1 MKTEA
6 NIQSPPV
13 STVLTGKRLAVVI
26 AALLMS
32 VLLVAL
38 DQTILAT
45 ALPRIASDFDAFS
58 LQGWVATSFVLT
70 QSVFLLSFGPVLR
83 IFPAKWVL
91 VATIGIFEAGSLVCG
106 VAQSINSVIA
116 GRVVSGFGAAGMFA
130 AVVQVLLQAT
140 RLEDRPV
147 YVGMLGGVF
156 GFSSVIG
163 PLVGGALTDHVSW
176 RWCFF
181 INLPI
186 GGLSTAVVVLFLKS
200 ALPLGAD
207 PNKRSP
213 MDLLDQVRHIDW
225 VGAILVAGAVTSL
238 VLALQWGGNT
248 KPWDD
253 KAVIISLV
261 FAGIIGI
268 AFVRWEIRV
277 GDGAMTPPRIVKSG
291 SIYAIVLFSFL
302 NRFTQL
308 LFSYYIPILYQVVQG
323 HSATRS
329 GIDLLPFLLG
339 VTTTVIGCGILVS
352 RFGYY
357 YPFLVAA
364 PFFLAVG
371 SGMLYSIGLNTP
383 KAHLIGFQ
391 ILAGIGTGLGMQN
404 GIIAMQ
410 VEFEDEPKLLAQA
423 QSVASFGQFLGGMM
437 GLSVAEP
444 VFASELTKFLARY
457 APDAP
462 AAIARD
468 SPTTIYT
475 VLPAALIPGVVR
487 AYIESLRIVFV
498 LGVPVAGLSLVAALF
513 VQNIKIVKMAVVPS
527 EGELEADRKAGE
539 QTV

>member
-1 MKTEA
+1 
-6 NIQSPPV
+6 
-13 STVLTGKRLAVVI
+13 
-26 AALLMS
+26 MS

-58 LQGWVATSFVLT
+58 LQGWVATS
-70 QSVFLLSFGPVLR
+70 VFLLSFGPVLR

-91 VATIGIFEAGSLVCG
+91 VATIFIFEAGSLVCG
-106 VAQSINSVIA
+106 VAQNINSVIA

-130 AVVQVLLQAT
+130 AVVQVVLQAT

-147 YVGMLGGVF
+147 YVGILGGVF

-163 PLVGGALTDHVSW
+163 PLIGGALTDHVSW

-186 GGLSTAVVVLFLKS
+186 RGLSTAVVVLFLKS
-200 ALPLGAD
+200 VLPLGAD

-213 MDLLDQVRHIDW
+213 MDLLYQVRRIDW

-253 KAVIISLV
+253 KAVIITLV
-261 FAGIIGI
+261 FAGITGI
-268 AFVRWEIRV
+268 AFVLWEIRV
-277 GDGAMTPPRIVKSG
+277 GDGAMTPPRIFKSG
-291 SIYAIVLFSFL
+291 SIYAIVIFSFL

-323 HSATRS
+323 HSATTS

-339 VTTTVIGCGILVS
+339 VTTTVIVCGILVR

-357 YPFLVAA
+357 YPFLVTA

-371 SGMLYSIGLNTP
+371 SGMLYSIGVSTP

-391 ILAGIGTGLGMQN
+391 SPRRHRYGPGHAKRDHCNAVYPVLPPLPHMLRVSPR
-404 GIIAMQ
+404 
-410 VEFEDEPKLLAQA
+410 VEFENEPKLLAQA
-423 QSVASFGQFLGGMM
+423 QSVVSFGQFLGGMM

-444 VFASELTKFLARY
+444 VFASELVKLRVRY

-475 VLPAALIPGVVR
+475 MLPAALIPGSR
-487 AYIESLRIVFV
+487 E
-498 LGVPVAGLSLVAALF
+498 G
-513 VQNIKIVKMAVVPS
+513 NIKIVKTAVVPS
-527 EGELEADRKAGE
+527 EGKLEADGKHGE

>member
-6 NIQSPPV
+6 NTSPV
-13 STVLTGKRLAVVI
+13 SILTGKRLAVVI
-26 AALLMS
+26 
-32 VLLVAL
+32 VAL
-38 DQTILAT
+38 MKIDVGITGGT
-45 ALPRIASDFDAFS
+45 GPNNFS
-58 LQGWVATSFVLT
+58 HRTPPNC
-70 QSVFLLSFGPVLR
+70 FGR
-83 IFPAKWVL
+83 A
-91 VATIGIFEAGSLVCG
+91 
-106 VAQSINSVIA
+106 
-116 GRVVSGFGAAGMFA
+116 VSGFGAAGMFA

-163 PLVGGALTDHVSW
+163 PLIGGALTDHVSW

-200 ALPLGAD
+200 ALPLGGD
-207 PNKRSP
+207 PNKRV
-213 MDLLDQVRHIDW
+213 LDQVRHINW

-238 VLALQWGGNT
+238 VMGLQWAGNT
-248 KPWDD
+248 KSWDD
-253 KAVIISLV
+253 KAVIMTLV

-268 AFVRWEIRV
+268 AFVLWEIRV
-277 GDGAMTPPRIVKSG
+277 GDGAITPPRIFKSS
-291 SIYAIVLFSFL
+291 SIYAIVIFSFL

-308 LFSYYIPILYQVVQG
+308 LFSYYLPILYQVVQG

-329 GIDLLPFLLG
+329 GIDLLPFLLE

-404 GIIAMQ
+404 AIIAMQ

-423 QSVASFGQFLGGMM
+423 QSVASFSQFLGGMM
-437 GLSVAEP
+437 GLSIAEP
-444 VFASELTKFLARY
+444 VFASELIKFLARY
-457 APDAP
+457 APNAP
-462 AAIARD
+462 VAIARD
-468 SPTTIYT
+468 SPTMIYT
-475 VLPAALIPGVVR
+475 MLPAALIPGVVR

-513 VQNIKIVKMAVVPS
+513 VQNIKIVKTAVVPS
-527 EGELEADRKAGE
+527 ERKLEADGKDGE
-539 QTV
+539 HTL

>member
-1 MKTEA
+1 
-6 NIQSPPV
+6 
-13 STVLTGKRLAVVI
+13 
-26 AALLMS
+26 MS

-58 LQGWVATSFVLT
+58 LQGWVATSFAES
-70 QSVFLLSFGPVLR
+70 SVFLLSFGPVLR

-186 GGLSTAVVVLFLKS
+186 GGLSTAVVVLFLES

-277 GDGAMTPPRIVKSG
+277 GDGAMTPPRIFKSG

-423 QSVASFGQFLGGMM
+423 QSVAFFGQFLGGMM

-444 VFASELTKFLARY
+444 VFASELIKFLARY

-468 SPTTIYT
+468 SPTTM
-475 VLPAALIPGVVR
+475 LPAALIPGVVR

-513 VQNIKIVKMAVVPS
+513 VQNIKIVKMAVVLS
-527 EGELEADRKAGE
+527 EGELEADGKAGE

>member
-1 MKTEA
+1 MKINVGIAGGAGPNDFSHRT
-6 NIQSPPV
+6 PPD
-13 STVLTGKRLAVVI
+13 R
-26 AALLMS
+26 
-32 VLLVAL
+32 
-38 DQTILAT
+38 
-45 ALPRIASDFDAFS
+45 F
-58 LQGWVATSFVLT
+58 
-70 QSVFLLSFGPVLR
+70 VLR
-83 IFPAKWVL
+83 IFLAKLVL
-91 VATIGIFEAGSLVCG
+91 IATIAIFEAGSLVCG
-106 VAQSINSVIA
+106 VAQNIDSIIA
-116 GRVVSGFGAAGMFA
+116 GRAVSGFGAAGMFA

-163 PLVGGALTDHVSW
+163 PLIGGALTDHVSW
-176 RWCFF
+176 
-181 INLPI
+181 
-186 GGLSTAVVVLFLKS
+186 
-200 ALPLGAD
+200 
-207 PNKRSP
+207 
-213 MDLLDQVRHIDW
+213 
-225 VGAILVAGAVTSL
+225 GAILVAGAVTSL

-253 KAVIISLV
+253 KAVIITLV
-261 FAGIIGI
+261 FAGVIGI
-268 AFVRWEIRV
+268 AFVLWEIRV
-277 GDGAMTPPRIVKSG
+277 GDRAMTPPRIFKSG
-291 SIYAIVLFSFL
+291 SIYAIVIFSFL

-329 GIDLLPFLLG
+329 GIDILPFLLG
-339 VTTTVIGCGILVS
+339 VTITVICCGILVS

-391 ILAGIGTGLGMQN
+391 VLAGIGTGLGLQN
-404 GIIAMQ
+404 PIIAMQ

-444 VFASELTKFLARY
+444 VFASELMKFLVRY

-513 VQNIKIVKMAVVPS
+513 VQNIKIVKTAVVS
-527 EGELEADRKAGE
+527 SGGKLEVDGKDGE